1 MELGKFC
8 MYDIYEHRHRLAVWG
23 AGRAYSR
30 QGPGHTIAV
39 AKHLIEKSGLG
50 AINTADHLPHPQAMD
65 DFIHERIH
73 AVMDAS
79 QGVYY
84 TKRAKGEPDAR
95 EALVCT
101 YGRAQ
106 KLVNMYLKIKI
117 VCAGYHDHL
126 HVKALHPPLDAVLL
140 KALDSSVA
148 IDRDSDLKVFRGKLA
163 IAKALGKT
171 WTTFDRSTYDAYIAA
186 IRVFQ
191 GSQPLWAV
199 ERLWSPER
207 EVLSV

>member
-1 MELGKFC
+1 
-8 MYDIYEHRHRLAVWG
+8 MYDIYEHRHSLAVWG

-30 QGPGHTIAV
+30 QGPGHTIAM

-50 AINTADHLPHPQAMD
+50 AINTADHLPPSEKMS
-65 DFIHERIH
+65 DFIHERIQ
-73 AVMDAS
+73 AVIDVS

-84 TKRAKGEPDAR
+84 TKRTKGEPDAR

-117 VCAGYHDHL
+117 VCAGYHDHP
-126 HVKALHPPLDAVLL
+126 HVKNLHPPLDAVLL
-140 KALDSSVA
+140 EAFNSSIE
-148 IDRDSDLKVFRGKLA
+148 IDHKSDLKVFRSKLA
-163 IAKALGKT
+163 IAKALGKA
-171 WTTFDRSTYDAYIAA
+171 WTKFDRSTYDAYIAA
-186 IRVFQ
+186 IRIFQ
-191 GSQPLWAV
+191 GGQPLWAV

-207 EVLSV
+207 EALPA